1 MTDSDE
7 IQIVEKDDPA
17 PHQPACATDSSQYET
32 LYGNNF
38 PRDTDF
44 QKLVWEIEM
53 AIATGVSPELS
64 AKGTSGCYF
73 VKDRDAVSS
82 LTEGI
87 CQSGHLSSHDP

>member
-17 PHQPACATDSSQYET
+17 PHQTACSTDSSQYET

-73 VKDRDAVSS
+73 VKDRDTVSS

>member
-17 PHQPACATDSSQYET
+17 PHQTACSTDSSQYET

-82 LTEGI
+82 LTERI